1 MQWDDRIG
9 RRLRLKDLHTLQTVA
24 ELGSMARAS
33 TRLALSQPAISKA
46 MADLEHTLGVLLFDR
61 SARGVELTDCGR
73 LLIERGRAI
82 FDELREGLNEIEQ
95 RSDPTRGEIRIGT
108 TEPSTGVVSD
118 IICSLVR
125 KYPRITYHV
134 NVSDTDTLA
143 RELRERSLD
152 VLVTRWVPPLI
163 ADDLNAEVLYRSPL
177 AVMADKSHPLV
188 GRRKIKLGDL
198 MDERWALSPP
208 DSFLGRIVVDV
219 FRRRKLDL
227 PPTMVTTISIYMR
240 LALLASGR
248 FLTVLPTTMLRQRSS
263 RVWLRALDVDLSDSA
278 GPIALITVKRRRSGG
293 PLRYFQDA
301 SRAVCREIASP

>member
-1 MQWDDRIG
+1 MQWDDRIA

-24 ELGSMARAS
+24 ELGSMAKAS
-33 TRLALSQPAISKA
+33 TRLALSQPAVSKA
-46 MADLEHTLGVLLFDR
+46 MADLEHTLGVALFER
-61 SARGVELTDCGR
+61 SARGVELTDYGR
-73 LLIERGRAI
+73 LLIDRGRVI

-95 RSDPTRGEIRIGT
+95 RSDPGRGEIRIGT
-108 TEPSTGVVSD
+108 TEPLTGVVSD

-143 RELRERSLD
+143 RDLRERALD

-163 ADDLNAEVLYRSPL
+163 ADDLRAEILYRSPL

-188 GRRKIKLGDL
+188 GRRKMKLGDL
-198 MDERWALSPP
+198 MDQRWTLSPP

-219 FRRRKLDL
+219 FRHRKLEL
-227 PPTMVTTISIYMR
+227 PPTVVTTLSISMR
-240 LALLASGR
+240 LALLASER
-248 FLTVLPTTMLRQRSS
+248 FLTMLPTTMLRQRAH
-263 RVWLRALDVDLSDSA
+263 RAWLRALKVDLSDSA

-293 PLRYFQDA
+293 PLKLFEDA
-301 SRAVCREIASP
+301 SRAVCREVVAD

>member
-1 MQWDDRIG
+1 MWWDDRIG

-33 TRLALSQPAISKA
+33 TQLALSQAAISKA
-46 MADLEHTLGVLLFDR
+46 MADLEHTLGVPLLER
-61 SARGVELTDCGR
+61 SARGVELTDYGR

-108 TEPSTGVVSD
+108 TEPITGVLSD

-143 RELRERSLD
+143 RDLRER
-152 VLVTRWVPPLI
+152 
-163 ADDLNAEVLYRSPL
+163 
-177 AVMADKSHPLV
+177 
-188 GRRKIKLGDL
+188 
-198 MDERWALSPP
+198 
-208 DSFLGRIVVDV
+208 
-219 FRRRKLDL
+219 
-227 PPTMVTTISIYMR
+227 
-240 LALLASGR
+240 ALL
-248 FLTVLPTTMLRQRSS
+248 TMLPTTMLRQRSC
-263 RVWLRALDVDLSDSA
+263 RAWLRALDVDLSDSA

-293 PLRYFQDA
+293 PLRYFEDA
-301 SRAVCREIASP
+301 SRAVCRQMVSSS

>member
-46 MADLEHTLGVLLFDR
+46 MADLEHTLGVPLFDR

-108 TEPSTGVVSD
+108 TEALTGVVSD

-134 NVSDTDTLA
+134 SVSDTDTLA

-152 VLVTRWVPPLI
+152 ALVTRWVPPFI
-163 ADDLNAEVLYRSPL
+163 ADDLNAEVLYRSPF

-188 GRRKIKLGDL
+188 GRKMKLADL
-198 MDERWALSPP
+198 MNERWTLSPP

-219 FRRRKLDL
+219 FRRRKLEL
-227 PPTMVTTISIYMR
+227 PPSVVTTLSIYMR

-248 FLTVLPTTMLRQRSS
+248 FLTVLPTTMLRQKSS
-263 RVWLRALDVDLSDSA
+263 RAWLRALNVDLSDSA

>member
-1 MQWDDRIG
+1 
-9 RRLRLKDLHTLQTVA
+9 
-24 ELGSMARAS
+24 
-33 TRLALSQPAISKA
+33 LA
-46 MADLEHTLGVLLFDR
+46 
-61 SARGVELTDCGR
+61 
-73 LLIERGRAI
+73 
-82 FDELREGLNEIEQ
+82 
-95 RSDPTRGEIRIGT
+95 
-108 TEPSTGVVSD
+108 
-118 IICSLVR
+118 
-125 KYPRITYHV
+125 YHV

-227 PPTMVTTISIYMR
+227 PPTVVTTISIYMR

-263 RVWLRALDVDLSDSA
+263 RAWLRAVDVDLSDSA

-293 PLRYFQDA
+293 PLRYFEDA
-301 SRAVCREIASP
+301 GRAVCREMA